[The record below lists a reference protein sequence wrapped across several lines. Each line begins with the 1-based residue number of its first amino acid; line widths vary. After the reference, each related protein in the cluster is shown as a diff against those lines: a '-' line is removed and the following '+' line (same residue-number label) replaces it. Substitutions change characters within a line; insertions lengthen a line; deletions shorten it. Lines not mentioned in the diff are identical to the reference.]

1 MNNLIEVLDKR
12 QTGEH
17 TCSLT
22 VRVTYNYQTYPLTLQ
37 DVPLAD
43 DVMDEWLS
51 QNRQNIIDQAIAANQ
66 AAVDERLEA
75 AELMID
81 LLLDTQQETPV
92 NG

>member
-1 MNNLIEVLDKR
+1 MKDLLEVLDKR

-17 TCSLT
+17 TCTLT
-22 VRVTYNYQTYPLTLQ
+22 VRVTCNYQTYPLTLQ
-37 DVPLAD
+37 NVPSATD
-43 DVMDEWLS
+43 AMDEWLS

-66 AAVDERLEA
+66 AAVDERVEA
-75 AELMID
+75 AELMIN

>member
-37 DVPLAD
+37 DVPLAND
-43 DVMDEWLS
+43 AMDEWLS
-51 QNRQNIIDQAIAANQ
+51 RHRQSIIDQAIAANQ

>member
-51 QNRQNIIDQAIAANQ
+51 QNRQSIINQAVAANQ

-81 LLLDTQQETPV
+81 LLLDTQETPV

>member
-1 MNNLIEVLDKR
+1 MNTLLEVLDKR
-12 QTGEH
+12 QTGEY
-17 TCSLT
+17 TCCLM
-22 VRVTYNYQTYPLTLQ
+22 VRVTCNYQTYPLTLQ

-51 QNRQNIIDQAIAANQ
+51 QNRQSIIDQAIAANQ